1 MFEIRGIRFG
11 DSGKTIGYDY
21 SFSAAAAGFFNEKEF
36 FHATYDSDVSDVP
49 AGIAVIPLLSNVA
62 PIAWFA
68 GFDITLDELDR
79 DYYNALLAI
88 RAEWEIH
95 YPKLKN
101 IKSEIRIGKLTEN
114 SIPHGTPAMLFSG
127 GVDAFASFFRHY
139 DEKPALIT
147 IHGADITLD
156 DKKQWDNVVKF
167 NESEPV
173 LAPNTRH
180 YIASNLRTFYNY
192 KVDQLLES
200 LAWWGNI
207 QHGLALISLT
217 APLSFAKK
225 YNKLYIASTRSAYME
240 FNPWGSMPEIDNRV
254 TWAGISVIH
263 DGFELMRQ
271 DKVDQIVKSAN
282 DLGTDVTV
290 RVCYSDVKDGLN
302 CSVCEKCLRTIFGII
317 LTGSDPRRFG
327 FNADASVYARME
339 KAIGK
344 GFKSRGTQFFWSE
357 MLQKSRK
364 GAKIFVFQNA
374 SAEQASVN
382 KILALVEQGEK
393 SELIVPSGMQK
404 IKHVLIN
411 RYPKLFGA
419 YLKIRRAI

>member
-1 MFEIRGIRFG
+1 MFEIRAIRLG

-21 SFSAAAAGFFNEKEF
+21 SFSGSAAPFFKGNEL
-36 FHATYDSDVSDVP
+36 FHAGYDCDVSAVP
-49 AGIAVIPLLSNVA
+49 AGIAYIPLVANVA

-68 GFDITLDELDR
+68 GFDIVVPALDR
-79 DYYNALLAI
+79 EFFEALGAI

-95 YPKLKN
+95 YPQ
-101 IKSEIRIGKLTEN
+101 IKDVQSQIRVSELTED
-114 SIPHGTPAMLFSG
+114 SVADGTPAMLFSG
-127 GVDAFASFFRHY
+127 GVDAFATFFRLY
-139 DEKPALIT
+139 GQKPALIT
-147 IHGADITLD
+147 IHGADISLD
-156 DKKQWDNVVKF
+156 DTKQWDNVVKF
-167 NESEPV
+167 NQTEPV
-173 LAPNTRH
+173 LRPNAKH
-180 YIASNLRTFYNY
+180 VIASNLRTFYTY

-207 QHGLALISLT
+207 QHGLALIGLT

-225 YNKLYIASTRSAYME
+225 YDQVLIASTRSSHME
-240 FNPWGSMPEIDNRV
+240 FNPWGSMPEIDNRIK
-254 TWAGISVIH
+254 WAGVKVIH

-282 DLGTDVTV
+282 DLQTDVTV

-327 FNADASVYARME
+327 FQAAASVYAKIE

-357 MLQKSRK
+357 MLQKAQK
-364 GAKIFVFQNA
+364 GAKPFVFENAADENA
-374 SAEQASVN
+374 SVQ
-382 KILALVEQGEK
+382 KILTLIAQGEK
-393 SELIVPSGMQK
+393 AELIVPSGMQK
-404 IKHVLIN
+404 FKHVLIN

-419 YLKIRRAI
+419 YLRIRRAI